1 MATNKHIIDV
11 QTKGAKKSEKQIKGV
26 GGALGGL
33 AKQAGIAAAAYFGTT
48 ALLSGVQKSIDLFA
62 KQELAEKKLRF
73 AAGAST
79 SELIKQAQALQQ
91 TTIFGDEAIIA
102 QQAYVKSLG
111 ISTEQTKEIIA
122 ASVDL
127 AAAMGISLESA
138 VMNTTKTLSGMQ
150 GELGEKLPAAFKE
163 LTAEQLKA
171 GEGIEFIRK
180 QFKNTA
186 EIEAKSMTGALE
198 QMRNAAGDAQEA
210 LGKTLE
216 PVVTAIAKRMKSA
229 AEAFKNFVE
238 TTTETGIEKTIRE
251 IKELGGDTKELEL
264 SFIRLEQSKALQ
276 KMGGEARSV
285 ADIDKEITE
294 QINKQ
299 NTFTSDRIALE
310 QEILQQTKGKKE
322 LQDLINQSIANST
335 SRQKDERTIELERL
349 QNKRKEFEENHENFE
364 LNIENLNKEKKL
376 ANDLEELRIK
386 ENSLL
391 ENKKVITKQQADETR
406 KLSNLEKATIQQG
419 SESAL
424 KSAYSEAKAN
434 LIAKI
439 MKSLPFPASLLAAA
453 GTEALISQ
461 AFKKAK
467 IQEFATG
474 ADYVTSGP
482 EMIMVGD
489 NPSGQERVQV
499 TPLGGDPA
507 PNAPQNGINLTFN
520 NAIMTQDFVEG
531 ELLDSIKEGLRL
543 GGDIGIN

>member
-26 GGALGGL
+26 SGALGGM
-33 AKQAGIAAAAYFGTT
+33 AKSAGIAAAAYFGGR
-48 ALLSGVQKSIDLFA
+48 ALLNGIKSSVDLFA

-91 TTIFGDEAIIA
+91 TTRLGDEALIA

-150 GELGEKLPAAFKE
+150 GELGEKLPAAFKN

-171 GEGIEFIRK
+171 GEGIVFIRE
-180 QFKNTA
+180 QFRGTA
-186 EIEAKSMTGALE
+186 EEETKTLTGSID
-198 QMRNAAGDAQEA
+198 QMSNAVGDAGEA
-210 LGKTLE
+210 LGKTFAPLIISVAGAVKTLAEGFQSLLNWQEQFDAQVDAQVKRLSEAEIAAMEYNEAVAQMAQQQVLE
-216 PVVTAIAKRMKSA
+216 
-229 AEAFKNFVE
+229 
-238 TTTETGIEKTIRE
+238 E
-251 IKELGGDTKELEL
+251 ILKLNLGLEGLTVAELE
-264 SFIRLEQSKALQ
+264 
-276 KMGGEARSV
+276 
-285 ADIDKEITE
+285 
-294 QINKQ
+294 
-299 NTFTSDRIALE
+299 
-310 QEILQQTKGKKE
+310 
-322 LQDLINQSIANST
+322 
-335 SRQKDERTIELERL
+335 
-349 QNKRKEFEENHENFE
+349 
-364 LNIENLNKEKKL
+364 
-376 ANDLEELRIK
+376 
-386 ENSLL
+386 
-391 ENKKVITKQQADETR
+391 
-406 KLSNLEKATIQQG
+406 
-419 SESAL
+419 
-424 KSAYSEAKAN
+424 
-434 LIAKI
+434 AKI
-439 MKSLPFPASLLAAA
+439 MTEEYNTAIEKAVELGAEDAETLKLLRDRYAELSKATKNQTEEETKRQKALRVLGDLTKGEGEAEARVSQLNAIVNTAEAVTEFLAKGSFGKAALAGVLGAKEIASIESA
-453 GTEALISQ
+453 IPRY
-461 AFKKAK
+461 
-467 IQEFATG
+467 ATG

-489 NPSGQERVQV
+489 NPSGRERVQV